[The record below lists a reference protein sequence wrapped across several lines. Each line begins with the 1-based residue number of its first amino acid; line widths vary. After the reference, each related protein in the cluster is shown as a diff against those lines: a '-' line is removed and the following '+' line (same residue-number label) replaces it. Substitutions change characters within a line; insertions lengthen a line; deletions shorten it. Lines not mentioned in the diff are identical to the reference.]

1 MLFLQNEEATRIR
14 QIDLPIVQ
22 LRNSARIIVINS
34 FSTFTIPKGLTKNI
48 PNGNVRL
55 LIYEYLNYVFI
66 LHI

>member
-48 PNGNVRL
+48 LNGNVRS
-55 LIYEYLNYVFI
+55 LINEYLYAFGD
-66 LHI
+66 

>member
-34 FSTFTIPKGLTKNI
+34 FFTFTIPKGLTKNI
-48 PNGNVRL
+48 LNGNIRS
-55 LIYEYLNYVFI
+55 LINEYLYT
-66 LHI
+66 LCD